1 MNDYFYPLTI
11 WGVLTIWSLYIGLYR
26 THVDRVRAGLS
37 PSPQEEN
44 RFSKL
49 ITSLL
54 TTPNQDRPFHIEAA
68 LLSCL
73 LIISGFFWF
82 VLFFSATIR
91 LPFLFDYKPWW
102 LLPVGFVLAFLWERV
117 WANLIPRRFSAGK
130 HLLFHLQAGFPLM
143 ILIRFLCLPFSF
155 LVNLLEKSILSISP
169 QRDESKAE
177 GNEVADHIRTLGME
191 SSNMDPEVVEIV
203 GNTLEMSQLHVQDAM
218 IPRNQ
223 VQILDDQDS
232 LEKNMEIARTCGHT
246 RLPLCAGN
254 LDHCSGIIHVKYAF
268 RLLSE
273 GAPIDLDSLARS
285 PALLSSE
292 EPLPVALRKMMKW
305 KVHMALVRDEFG
317 GIDGVITLEDI
328 LEEVVGEIQD
338 EFDADEHAVE
348 QLADGKWRVPGL
360 TPVHELPDE
369 LKLVEDEE
377 EEELTSFGGFV
388 TRELGRIPEKGET
401 VNLQHLEVAI
411 LEADETRVLSTE
423 VTLSEEP
430 QDPEEEE

>member
-1 MNDYFYPLTI
+1 
-11 WGVLTIWSLYIGLYR
+11 
-26 THVDRVRAGLS
+26 
-37 PSPQEEN
+37 
-44 RFSKL
+44 
-49 ITSLL
+49 
-54 TTPNQDRPFHIEAA
+54 
-68 LLSCL
+68 
-73 LIISGFFWF
+73 
-82 VLFFSATIR
+82 
-91 LPFLFDYKPWW
+91 
-102 LLPVGFVLAFLWERV
+102 
-117 WANLIPRRFSAGK
+117 
-130 HLLFHLQAGFPLM
+130 
-143 ILIRFLCLPFSF
+143 
-155 LVNLLEKSILSISP
+155 
-169 QRDESKAE
+169 
-177 GNEVADHIRTLGME
+177 
-191 SSNMDPEVVEIV
+191 
-203 GNTLEMSQLHVQDAM
+203 M

-369 LKLVEDEE
+369 LKLVEEVE

-401 VNLQHLEVAI
+401 VNLQHLEVDI

-430 QDPEEEE
+430 LDPEEEE